1 LAIANR
7 LFRVTLLA
15 SSQALARIEPARAE
29 LYTYEMRFIGVIIVK
44 DVTCVKVT

>member
-1 LAIANR
+1 LAITNR
-7 LFRVTLLA
+7 LFRVDAFA

-29 LYTYEMRFIGVIIVK
+29 LYTYEMRFIGVIIVE